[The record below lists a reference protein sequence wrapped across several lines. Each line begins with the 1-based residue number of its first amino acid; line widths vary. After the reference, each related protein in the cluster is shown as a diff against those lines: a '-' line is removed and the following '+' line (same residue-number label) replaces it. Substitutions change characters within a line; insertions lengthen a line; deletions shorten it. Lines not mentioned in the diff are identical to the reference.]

1 MKEKKKKQRV
11 GLMDEGFV
19 IGREGASA
27 SKPLFVRRCTVLIVV
42 FIILLVFYLLSVV
55 SVFWVRVFGRSL
67 SAAFGN
73 KHFHRLNKV
82 AGSAASLSLCELFWV
97 LLI

>member
-42 FIILLVFYLLSVV
+42 FIIFL
-55 SVFWVRVFGRSL
+55 
-67 SAAFGN
+67 
-73 KHFHRLNKV
+73 
-82 AGSAASLSLCELFWV
+82 E
-97 LLI
+97 